1 MLKKLAV
8 TLITM
13 CITISVFVPINA
25 ETNIDE
31 EGKSR
36 KEYYNELLKSKSSGE
51 ELPLPS
57 EDYLRE
63 DWIDMTSSILESRN
77 QGIHVSNIIT
87 DDHSVTFIFDPIQI
101 QQRILINSYNKN
113 AQEITYL
120 GSVSYEEATPFA
132 ASTRTAYWYNSEPF
146 VNVDGKT
153 LKDLSN
159 LAGITIAI
167 LGLGFS
173 NRILAISSVIQAAAS
188 FCNVT
193 MNNNLK
199 TIVTT
204 NVQNGYTTKQVSAY
218 SVSWIPGAQ
227 VQRHEQFTQYI
238 VNQYKSNGDGTNS
251 AIKTNYPNSTHS
263 NYDAC
268 EKKEHY
274 DDDALQ
280 ERARQVATGNN
291 TLYYNVYKDYIPN
304 N

>member
-1 MLKKLAV
+1 
-8 TLITM
+8 
-13 CITISVFVPINA
+13 
-25 ETNIDE
+25 
-31 EGKSR
+31 
-36 KEYYNELLKSKSSGE
+36 
-51 ELPLPS
+51 
-57 EDYLRE
+57 
-63 DWIDMTSSILESRN
+63 
-77 QGIHVSNIIT
+77 
-87 DDHSVTFIFDPIQI
+87 
-101 QQRILINSYNKN
+101 
-113 AQEITYL
+113 
-120 GSVSYEEATPFA
+120 
-132 ASTRTAYWYNSEPF
+132 
-146 VNVDGKT
+146 
-153 LKDLSN
+153 
-159 LAGITIAI
+159 
-167 LGLGFS
+167 
-173 NRILAISSVIQAAAS
+173 
-188 FCNVT
+188 

-274 DDDALQ
+274 DDDAWLQ